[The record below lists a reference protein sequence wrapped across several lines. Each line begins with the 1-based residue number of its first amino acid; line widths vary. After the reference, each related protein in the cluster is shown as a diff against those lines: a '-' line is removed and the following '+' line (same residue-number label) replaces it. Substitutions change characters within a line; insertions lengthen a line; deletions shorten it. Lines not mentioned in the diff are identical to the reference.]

1 MSPPLLYGSN
11 ADIIQSQLQS
21 DVNLYLTRLLH
32 QNSSNDRQHEFA
44 RFLSCM
50 TELSSGACV
59 RCHAKHSS
67 HTTPRWDVH
76 GQRLVQ
82 CHWNSS
88 RRAVFS
94 SWTRHIPPGCLRL
107 PRETKLSCIAPN
119 TVLLSWWEIL
129 GRTNF
134 VYFLVHTSI
143 ILFNLYRIN
152 VFRFKRWSYYLF
164 LYPVFVQWQA
174 VECLCEHSDYPTI

>member
-1 MSPPLLYGSN
+1 MTHPLLYESN
-11 ADIIQSQLQS
+11 ADIIQWQLQS
-21 DVNLYLTRLLH
+21 DVNLYPTRLLH

-44 RFLSCM
+44 RFFSCM

-59 RCHAKHSS
+59 RCHAKHSV
-67 HTTPRWDVH
+67 HTTPRWDAH

-94 SWTRHIPPGCLRL
+94 SWTRHIHAGYLCL
-107 PRETKLSCIAPN
+107 PREPKLSCTTPN

-129 GRTNF
+129 GRT
-134 VYFLVHTSI
+134 
-143 ILFNLYRIN
+143 
-152 VFRFKRWSYYLF
+152 YYL
-164 LYPVFVQWQA
+164 LPLLRLLSSPYEYCFVLIS
-174 VECLCEHSDYPTI
+174 VG